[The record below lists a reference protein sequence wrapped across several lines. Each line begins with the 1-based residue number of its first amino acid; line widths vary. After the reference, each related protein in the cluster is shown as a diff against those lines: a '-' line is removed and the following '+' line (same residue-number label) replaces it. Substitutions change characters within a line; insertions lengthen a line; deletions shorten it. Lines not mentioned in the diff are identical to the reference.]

1 MKKILITGASG
12 FLGYHLLKEAYGK
25 YEVYG
30 LTHQNSC
37 SFDCKLSI
45 PCDITNYIEL
55 GNLIDD
61 IEPDLI
67 IHAAALADLGFCEAN
82 REKSYSVNVE
92 ATANLAGIASDLRV
106 PFVFTSTDMVFDGK
120 QGMYSEEDAVNPL
133 NIYGEHKAI
142 AEQKVLS
149 LYPESLIVRLPLMFG
164 HSMAAGNNFMSKFVA
179 QIKSGEAVKLFTDEY
194 RSVCGAFSI
203 AKGIFELEGKANGII
218 HLAGQE
224 KLSRYDLGLKAAE
237 VLQLDKS
244 LAIPSLQS
252 EVSFPYKRPKDVSIN
267 ITKALKLGFSPM
279 KTEDE
284 LSFALH

>member
-12 FLGYHLLKEAYGK
+12 FLGYHLLKEACGK

-82 REKSYSVNVE
+82 REKSYSVNIE
-92 ATANLAGIASDLRV
+92 ATANLAGIASDLKV
-106 PFVFTSTDMVFDGK
+106 PFVFTSTDMVFDGER
-120 QGMYSEEDAVNPL
+120 GLYTEEDDVNPI

-164 HSMAAGNNFMSKFVA
+164 SIAAAGNNFLSKVI
-179 QIKSGEAVKLFTDEY
+179 QQNKSGEETKLFTDEY
-194 RSVCGAFSI
+194 RSVCGAHSI
-203 AKGIFELEGKANGII
+203 AKGILELAGRSNGVI
-218 HLAGQE
+218 HLAGKE
-224 KLSRYDLGLKAAE
+224 RLSRYEFGIRATETLGLSE
-237 VLQLDKS
+237 S
-244 LAIPSLQS
+244 LIIPCSQQDVVFS
-252 EVSFPYKRPKDVSIN
+252 YKRPKDVSMKIE
-267 ITKALKLGFSPM
+267 KALSFGYSPM
-279 KTEDE
+279 ALDED
-284 LSFALH
+284 LRMI